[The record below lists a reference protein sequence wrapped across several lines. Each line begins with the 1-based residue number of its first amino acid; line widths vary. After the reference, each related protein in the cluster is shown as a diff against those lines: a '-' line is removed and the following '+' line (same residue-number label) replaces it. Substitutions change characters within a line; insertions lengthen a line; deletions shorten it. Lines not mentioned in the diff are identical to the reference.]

1 MKNRHTHTTNCITS
15 NTFIQITNKLSNESM
30 TSTAIYNKKK
40 CGKEY
45 LIKKITTHKE
55 RVKRKL
61 TQTHIYVFYVCS
73 LYKQRKKIRN
83 LYRRD
88 NKKMIKKEREWY
100 TSMCVE

>member
-45 LIKKITTHKE
+45 LIKKSQHTWKE
-55 RVKRKL
+55 
-61 TQTHIYVFYVCS
+61 
-73 LYKQRKKIRN
+73 
-83 LYRRD
+83 
-88 NKKMIKKEREWY
+88 
-100 TSMCVE
+100 

>member
-1 MKNRHTHTTNCITS
+1 MWKRIFN
-15 NTFIQITNKLSNESM
+15 
-30 TSTAIYNKKK
+30 
-40 CGKEY
+40 
-45 LIKKITTHKE
+45 KKITTHME

-88 NKKMIKKEREWY
+88 NKKNDKERKRMVY
-100 TSMCVE
+100 VNVC

>member
-1 MKNRHTHTTNCITS
+1 M
-15 NTFIQITNKLSNESM
+15 
-30 TSTAIYNKKK
+30 
-40 CGKEY
+40 
-45 LIKKITTHKE
+45 E

-88 NKKMIKKEREWY
+88 NKKNDKEKKRMVY
-100 TSMCVE
+100 VNVC

>member
-1 MKNRHTHTTNCITS
+1 
-15 NTFIQITNKLSNESM
+15 M
-30 TSTAIYNKKK
+30 TSTAIYNTKK

-45 LIKKITTHKE
+45 LIKKITTHEE

-88 NKKMIKKEREWY
+88 NKKNDKERKRMVY
-100 TSMCVE
+100 VNVC